1 MKIPLRFQCT
11 EYDCGT
17 TSFINALLYLY
28 DREDIPIEF
37 IKAIYKYTLDVE
49 DKEGIIGKGGT
60 SRSHAERLARFFV
73 RYANINEKTNIKT
86 HILCN
91 DKVDL
96 INMKSVIER
105 GGVAIAR
112 VWQQGEHYVIITKID
127 ENFAYIFDPYYLNI
141 NYYDNDEDIEII
153 KNKPFEFNRKVKK
166 ERMEEYTNRDFALVR
181 GENSEI
187 IIIENTK

>member
-60 SRSHAERLARFFV
+60 SRHHAERLARFFV
-73 RYANINEKTNIKT
+73 RYANTNEKINKT
-86 HILCN
+86 
-91 DKVDL
+91 
-96 INMKSVIER
+96 
-105 GGVAIAR
+105 A
-112 VWQQGEHYVIITKID
+112 
-127 ENFAYIFDPYYLNI
+127 
-141 NYYDNDEDIEII
+141 
-153 KNKPFEFNRKVKK
+153 
-166 ERMEEYTNRDFALVR
+166 
-181 GENSEI
+181 
-187 IIIENTK
+187 

>member
-28 DREDIPIEF
+28 DRENIPIEF

-60 SRSHAERLARFFV
+60 SRNHAERLAGFFV
-73 RYANINEKTNIKT
+73 RYANTNEKINIKA

-127 ENFAYIFDPYYLNI
+127 ENFAYIFDPYYL
-141 NYYDNDEDIEII
+141 DEDYYYKDSEVAVVLNDNFTHNRLV
-153 KNKPFEFNRKVKK
+153 KLSRLFDERKVDFSLLPVEDREVILL
-166 ERMEEYTNRDFALVR
+166 ER
-181 GENSEI
+181 
-187 IIIENTK
+187 

>member
-1 MKIPLRFQCT
+1 MKIPLWFQCT

-28 DREDIPIEF
+28 DRENIPIEF

-60 SRSHAERLARFFV
+60 SRNHAERLARFFV
-73 RYANINEKTNIKT
+73 RYANTNEKINIKT
-86 HILCN
+86 HILCK

-127 ENFAYIFDPYYLNI
+127 ENFAYIFDPYYL
-141 NYYDNDEDIEII
+141 DEDYYKDSEMAVVLNDNFTHNRLV
-153 KNKPFEFNRKVKK
+153 KLSRLFDERKVDFSLLPVEDREVILL
-166 ERMEEYTNRDFALVR
+166 ER
-181 GENSEI
+181 
-187 IIIENTK
+187 

>member
-37 IKAIYKYTLDVE
+37 IKEIYKYTLDVE
-49 DKEGIIGKGGT
+49 DKEGIIGKGWT
-60 SRSHAERLARFFV
+60 SRNHAERLARFFV
-73 RYANINEKTNIKT
+73 RYANTNEKINIKT

-127 ENFAYIFDPYYLNI
+127 ENFAYIFDPYYL
-141 NYYDNDEDIEII
+141 DEDYYCKDSEVAVVLNDNFTHNRLV
-153 KNKPFEFNRKVKK
+153 KLSRLFDERKVDFSLLPVEDREVILL
-166 ERMEEYTNRDFALVR
+166 ER
-181 GENSEI
+181 
-187 IIIENTK
+187 